1 MSEITAYE
9 PDFIEQNG
17 AWLLSLVG
25 IIVTCFSGLLAYF
38 LKSRC
43 QTIKCCGCE
52 CQRDVLNLERVPA
65 EQLKVELDRRQ
76 SAETIAP
83 AVADAVPSLV
93 AQALRFPRTTPR
105 RKPPSVPVEVE
116 LPTTNSESV

>member
-1 MSEITAYE
+1 MSEIAGYE
-9 PDFIEQNG
+9 PDFIERNG
-17 AWLLSLVG
+17 TWLLSLVG
-25 IIVTCFSGLLAYF
+25 IMVTCFSGLLAFF
-38 LKSRC
+38 LKRRC

-65 EQLKVELDRRQ
+65 EQLKVELDKRQ
-76 SAETIAP
+76 SPDTLAP

-93 AQALRFPRTTPR
+93 TQALRFPR
-105 RKPPSVPVEVE
+105 RKRPSVPVEVE

>member
-9 PDFIEQNG
+9 PDFIERNG

-43 QTIKCCGCE
+43 QTIRCCGCE

-65 EQLKVELDRRQ
+65 EQLKLELDKRH
-76 SAETIAP
+76 SAETFGD
-83 AVADAVPSLV
+83 AVADV
-93 AQALRFPRTTPR
+93 AQALRFPRTTSR
-105 RKPPSVPVEVE
+105 RKPPSAPVEVE
-116 LPTTNSESV
+116 LAATNSESVV